1 MKPNDTTP
9 SLFCTRSSTG
19 VSGIAVAYDAITTN
33 SPLRFVV
40 ALIAMGLGI
49 VWLWSTTKETGR
61 HLAR

>member
-1 MKPNDTTP
+1 MIRLLL
-9 SLFCTRSSTG
+9 SFALAAALVF
-19 VSGIAVAYDAITTN
+19 SGIAVAYDAITTN